1 MKPVFFLYHC
11 WVMRPKR
18 KKVKKIKIQNPCQ
31 LIKPV
36 TQAIWLKALNLKKP
50 QFSNLKKSIVK
61 LKKKSPKKFKR
72 NNINYK
78 NEGKLWKK
86 NKFHKIIKK

>member
-1 MKPVFFLYHC
+1 MSNETE
-11 WVMRPKR
+11 
-18 KKVKKIKIQNPCQ
+18 KKKSKKNKNTEPMPAYKTCDSSY
-31 LIKPV
+31 LIEGTKSEK
-36 TQAIWLKALNLKKP
+36 TTILKLT
-50 QFSNLKKSIVK
+50 KSIVK